1 MREPPQTDAFSA
13 SAFSASAFATILQ
26 VTQVAL
32 HAFVRHLTD
41 SGEDARD
48 IVQDVY
54 IDAWRAA
61 QRGSAPFN
69 SQADSV
75 VGMEAVRR
83 WLFHVAFRRAVSHV
97 RRRRAI
103 RWESLDMA
111 DEATI
116 LRVGEH
122 SHAIAPFENQILEG
136 EALCKAL
143 AQLR

>member
-1 MREPPQTDAFSA
+1 MCPVTSGESMREPPQTDAFSA
-13 SAFSASAFATILQ
+13 SAFATILQ
-26 VTQVAL
+26 MTQVAL

-61 QRGSAPFN
+61 QRGCAPFN
-69 SQADSV
+69 GQAESA
-75 VGMEAVRR
+75 VGMGAVRR

-103 RWESLDMA
+103 RWESLDTT
-111 DEATI
+111 DEATM
-116 LRVGEH
+116 LHVGGH
-122 SHAIAPFENQILEG
+122 SHAIAPFENQIVEG
-136 EALCKAL
+136 EALRKAF
-143 AQLR
+143 